1 VIDVAFLVD
10 VTGVV
15 FDAAF
20 LVYLHAP
27 AALAPFAF
35 GAPFLCELPESPFFP
50 EPSPQFER
58 AMVSSIDEVFVWRR
72 RTDLNAIP
80 IIYPRNSVFFFD
92 IKKSCRY
99 SCYDNW
105 NRLNVIY
112 SSYQFVDK
120 TEASLES

>member
-20 LVYLHAP
+20 LVYLRAP

-35 GAPFLCELPESPFFP
+35 GAPFLCELPESP
-50 EPSPQFER
+50 FER

-80 IIYPRNSVFFFD
+80 IIYPRNSVFFS
-92 IKKSCRY
+92 KSKNHATIPVMITGI
-99 SCYDNW
+99 D
-105 NRLNVIY
+105 
-112 SSYQFVDK
+112 
-120 TEASLES
+120 